1 MDINGYNMH
10 KLSKVGIW
18 SWPSQGT
25 VSVYAADRSVAQPR
39 SLGEGCGYIT
49 MGYSSRGSYRIQ
61 STFDYPTEVIRMC

>member
-1 MDINGYNMH
+1 MH
-10 KLSKVGIW
+10 KLSKVEIW

-39 SLGEGCGYIT
+39 SLGEGCGYIMT
-49 MGYSSRGSYRIQ
+49 MGYSSNGSYRIQ